1 MRKAC
6 LDMVHELAKRDPRV
20 VYIGS
25 DPGPGTLNAMKK
37 EFPERFFIEGISE
50 QNVIGM
56 AAGLA
61 MEGYIPYVNTIST
74 FLTRRCYEQVAIDV
88 ALHKLPV
95 RLIGNGGGVV
105 YAPLGPTH
113 TAVEDMAL
121 MRAVPGMTVVAPS
134 DAPEMR
140 RFMAKTL
147 DHVGPIYIRLAKG
160 GDPVISREQDEFVI
174 GKAISMRQGKDVL
187 ICSTGVMSGR
197 ALAVAETL
205 AGEGI
210 SCGVLHLPSVKPLDI
225 ASILKEAAG
234 VRLIVAAEEHGSIG
248 GLGSALLEG
257 LNDALPGKA
266 LPPVLRLSL
275 PDVFTHKYGSQDG
288 LLKLYGLD
296 APSIAATIRD
306 TLKS

>member
-95 RLIGNGGGVV
+95 RLIGNGGG
-105 YAPLGPTH
+105 
-113 TAVEDMAL
+113 
-121 MRAVPGMTVVAPS
+121 
-134 DAPEMR
+134 
-140 RFMAKTL
+140 
-147 DHVGPIYIRLAKG
+147 
-160 GDPVISREQDEFVI
+160 
-174 GKAISMRQGKDVL
+174 
-187 ICSTGVMSGR
+187 
-197 ALAVAETL
+197 
-205 AGEGI
+205 
-210 SCGVLHLPSVKPLDI
+210 
-225 ASILKEAAG
+225 
-234 VRLIVAAEEHGSIG
+234 RLIRQSKIW
-248 GLGSALLEG
+248 L
-257 LNDALPGKA
+257 
-266 LPPVLRLSL
+266 
-275 PDVFTHKYGSQDG
+275 
-288 LLKLYGLD
+288 
-296 APSIAATIRD
+296 
-306 TLKS
+306 